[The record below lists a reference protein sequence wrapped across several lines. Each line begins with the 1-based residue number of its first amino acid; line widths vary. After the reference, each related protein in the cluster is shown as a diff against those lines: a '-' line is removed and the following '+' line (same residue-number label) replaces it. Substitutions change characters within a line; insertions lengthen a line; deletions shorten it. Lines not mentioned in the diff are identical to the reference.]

1 VLTNLPAKQQPTR
14 TCTGCDKHKNTRP
27 AGWSCASQPASKPNR
42 RGARQPAS
50 PPATA
55 MRLRQIAGEKLG
67 AALSRVLLG
76 GDVGFLSYEVDSRC
90 RAQSKIV
97 PQCSQGAGAGYSR
110 CVLSANCLRAFA
122 DRRFYFTGYKIP
134 TIENLG
140 TTKVR
145 NIVRCGAAAFLTNV
159 SRGVG
164 PIRYSGPFRQRS

>member
-1 VLTNLPAKQQPTR
+1 LRQDPPPMGSS
-14 TCTGCDKHKNTRP
+14 TGDKHKNTLP
-27 AGWSCASQPASKPNR
+27 AGWSCTSQPASQPAKRPGSQTASQPASHSDEVTPNR
-42 RGARQPAS
+42 
-50 PPATA
+50 
-55 MRLRQIAGEKLG
+55 GEKLG